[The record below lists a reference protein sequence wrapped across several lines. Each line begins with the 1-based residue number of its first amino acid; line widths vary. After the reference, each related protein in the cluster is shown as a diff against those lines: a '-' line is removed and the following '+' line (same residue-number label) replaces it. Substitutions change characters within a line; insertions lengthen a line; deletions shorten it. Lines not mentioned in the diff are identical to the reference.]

1 MGIRR
6 KSCDGYESSRSTIGT
21 IKIKASVEFNA
32 DTYDSH
38 FSPPIVETVLSNFRR
53 VDEVV
58 KWRAAAALFIS
69 SIFFFRSQLDSYL
82 VNLWTFLQNDSSLL
96 AKIFRHDH
104 WEWALAV
111 GAFGIWIHGFW
122 FADRLVD
129 KANKKGINH
138 PWKKYRLHDQ
148 YEEEKWRRSLIRRA
162 SVSSSSTGK
171 DVTKGAEIS
180 HTKQNKWHL
189 GFWTFELPLYC
200 LPLYIWDKAIPR
212 RAGKIAGWGAPT
224 SLGICGDVAG
234 ALLLYDLGFFFCHL
248 MMHKI
253 PFFYKWFHA
262 KHHIAK
268 EVRASDIVRL
278 SGVEEVVDVGIS
290 IIALN
295 CLKAHP
301 ISRSLYNV
309 IITFMLTELHSGFA
323 FPWTPQFVVPFGLAT
338 GSKGHHYHHRYG
350 KHYYQKFFC
359 HVDRIFG
366 FVQKRD
372 GSLKGST
379 I

>member
-1 MGIRR
+1 VNIYIVLKIVNEFRYTFNCTLLQWVLYYVGIQ
-6 KSCDGYESSRSTIGT
+6 I
-21 IKIKASVEFNA
+21 
-32 DTYDSH
+32 
-38 FSPPIVETVLSNFRR
+38 SN
-53 VDEVV
+53 
-58 KWRAAAALFIS
+58 L
-69 SIFFFRSQLDSYL
+69 
-82 VNLWTFLQNDSSLL
+82 
-96 AKIFRHDH
+96 IFRYSFV
-104 WEWALAV
+104 EIL
-111 GAFGIWIHGFW
+111 FW
-122 FADRLVD
+122 R
-129 KANKKGINH
+129 
-138 PWKKYRLHDQ
+138 
-148 YEEEKWRRSLIRRA
+148 
-162 SVSSSSTGK
+162 
-171 DVTKGAEIS
+171 
-180 HTKQNKWHL
+180 
-189 GFWTFELPLYC
+189 FWTFELPLYC
-200 LPLYIWDKAIPR
+200 LPLYIWDRAIPR